1 MFRFLKQTNS
11 NWLTNALDE
20 MTSMKI
26 LSRIEGDET
35 KTGSVLRNLQRVLN
49 ADYKKSNTKLK
60 EMESR
65 LSTSGYT
72 SFWS

>member
-1 MFRFLKQTNS
+1 
-11 NWLTNALDE
+11 

-35 KTGSVLRNLQRVLN
+35 KTGSVLSNLQRVLT

-60 EMESR
+60 EMETR

>member
-1 MFRFLKQTNS
+1 
-11 NWLTNALDE
+11 
-20 MTSMKI
+20 MKI

-35 KTGSVLRNLQRVLN
+35 KTGSVLSNLQRVLT

-60 EMESR
+60 EMEAR
-65 LSTSGYT
+65 LSTTSYT